1 VRAHRGRRA
10 AHGPGG
16 KRIASLAQPRGR
28 TVGEVGASD
37 LSRPP
42 AGRRRACSEP
52 WGVADGDR
60 RRLRA
65 VCGLARA
72 GHRGVRAPLR
82 VAGDPQGRATTPASR
97 RDALGPR
104 AASPASGGLPL
115 RRVERIAPRSPNA
128 GPGLAPIMIGALLGK
143 RHKIPADQRVRIV
156 DEHPD
161 ALADAATYTSA
172 VDSPAGPQ
180 PSPSPARAAGER
192 AMMNTAY
199 RTGAEIT

>member
-1 VRAHRGRRA
+1 MASVSGPACTRDTPRCAWWTWGAAAVR
-10 AHGPGG
+10 
-16 KRIASLAQPRGR
+16 PRCC
-28 TVGEVGASD
+28 TES
-37 LSRPP
+37 
-42 AGRRRACSEP
+42 
-52 WGVADGDR
+52 
-60 RRLRA
+60 
-65 VCGLARA
+65 
-72 GHRGVRAPLR
+72 
-82 VAGDPQGRATTPASR
+82 
-97 RDALGPR
+97 
-104 AASPASGGLPL
+104 GLPI

-192 AMMNTAY
+192 AM
-199 RTGAEIT
+199 